1 MTLTAAAATR
11 AREILAQNEEPV
23 AVLRLGVK
31 KGGCAGFEY
40 DLTVTAAPE
49 PHDEVV
55 EDQGVKLFIAPA
67 AVLYLLGTEMDY
79 HETKMQSGFIFNNPN
94 QTVACGCGA
103 SVEIAPASE
112 AQLNELRENL

>member
-1 MTLTAAAATR
+1 MTLTDAAAER
-11 AREILAQNEEPV
+11 AREILAQSEEPA

-31 KGGCAGFEY
+31 KGGCAGLEY
-40 DLTVTAAPE
+40 DLSIVATSD

-55 EDQGVKLFIAPA
+55 EDKGVKLFIAPT

-94 QTVACGCGA
+94 QTGACGCGA
-103 SVEIAPASE
+103 SVEIAPAPE
-112 AQLNELRENL
+112 ARLSDFRGEA